1 MAGICRKMQEIAGST
16 LFCRVSLVVSYG
28 DWLSNSTDFPCFP
41 PNPTN
46 WSAQIAAINVKNI
59 KRKRSLPVLPLRSF
73 STPVFFCL
81 LAAAIQPSRL
91 IILNPHLGG
100 LSFHCRPVDLFLPM
114 TSPEFFPSTFI
125 KHSASNRKTL
135 RLILVWHQKC

>member
-1 MAGICRKMQEIAGST
+1 MQEDAGST

-28 DWLSNSTDFPCFP
+28 DWLSNSTDFP
-41 PNPTN
+41 PTN
-46 WSAQIAAINVKNI
+46 WFAQIAAINVKHQAQAQLASPAPSI
-59 KRKRSLPVLPLRSF
+59 FQHPC
-73 STPVFFCL
+73 FFCL
-81 LAAAIQPSRL
+81 LAAAIQPSWL
-91 IILNPHLGG
+91 IIPNPHLGG
-100 LSFHCRPVDLFLPM
+100 LSFHYRPVDLFLPM